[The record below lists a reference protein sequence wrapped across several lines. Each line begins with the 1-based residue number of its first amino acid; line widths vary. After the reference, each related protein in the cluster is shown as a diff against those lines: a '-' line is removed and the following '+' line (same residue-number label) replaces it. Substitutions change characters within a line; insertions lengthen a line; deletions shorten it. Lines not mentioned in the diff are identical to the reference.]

1 MLADNFD
8 YFNLL
13 ELNNN
18 YENNRLEFEMKVN
31 DMLYIDLLYKNYY
44 DEITKENMEFVSF
57 INKYDKEQYDKYFC
71 KLLNFSFDNNAIYDI
86 KITKI
91 SNKKISNKNIH
102 YYPNQILP
110 IFPKLYYQIKL
121 FCEEKIFILDE
132 YENIKHQKEK
142 ITSIKKYLLDN
153 FLDDKSKLAT
163 ELYKYYYSNINK
175 FIKIDDNYEIKS
187 YKKFYDNICNKYNLV
202 QTNFELD
209 YLQNYFS
216 NNMLL
221 LSDFEIT
228 YDENDQM
235 VFENLTYSLKISYYN
250 HRYINSYQPKF
261 NVCLTEKNNQNNVIK
276 VKYDEFDRD
285 RRLDKYYTNIL
296 EYIHGTINE
305 LMN

>member
-1 MLADNFD
+1 MLAYNLD

-13 ELNNN
+13 KLKDH
-18 YENNRLEFEMKVN
+18 YEKNRLEFEIKVN
-31 DMLYIDLLYKNYY
+31 DILYIDLLYKNYY
-44 DEITKENMEFVSF
+44 DELTKENIEFVSF
-57 INKYDKEQYDKYFC
+57 INKYDKKQYDKYFC
-71 KLLNFSFDNNAIYDI
+71 KLLNFSFDNNTKYDI

-91 SNKKISNKNIH
+91 SNKCTY

-110 IFPKLYYQIKL
+110 IFPKLYSQIKL
-121 FCEEKIFILDE
+121 FCEDKIFVLDE
-132 YENIKHQKEK
+132 YENIKQQKEK
-142 ITSIKKYLLDN
+142 ITLIKKYWLDN
-153 FLDDKSKLAT
+153 FMDNKSKLAT

-187 YKKFYDNICNKYNLV
+187 YKKFYDYICNKYNPIK
-202 QTNFELD
+202 TDFELD

-235 VFENLTYSLKISYYN
+235 VFENLTHSLKISYCQ
-250 HRYINSYQPKF
+250 HRYTDDSYQQKF

-276 VKYDEFDRD
+276 VKYDEFDKD

-296 EYIHGTINE
+296 EYLHGTIDE